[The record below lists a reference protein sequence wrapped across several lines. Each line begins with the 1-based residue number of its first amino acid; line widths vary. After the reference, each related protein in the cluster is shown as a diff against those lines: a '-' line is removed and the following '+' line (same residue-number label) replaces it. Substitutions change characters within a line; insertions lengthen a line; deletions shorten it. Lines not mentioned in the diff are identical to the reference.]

1 MSNFSLSATLA
12 LSLSL
17 SLTLFLRKALKL
29 FWPFCRH
36 HIRRYLYSSSNHILI
51 LLITFSHHHHHH
63 HQEVTLVFS
72 VFFDHTNILFY
83 TPIKLKQQQQQQI
96 NKNHENDVRWF
107 RCGRYHFPIL
117 RSLWQTCSPS
127 VRICSF
133 HSFFLIIIIII
144 IIYQKDYFSFIK
156 FINECKD
163 LENLSY
169 LYSDFGT

>member
-12 LSLSL
+12 LSLSH
-17 SLTLFLRKALKL
+17 SLFLRKAFKL

-51 LLITFSHHHHHH
+51 LLITFSHHHHH
-63 HQEVTLVFS
+63 QVTLVFS
-72 VFFDHTNILFY
+72 VFFYHNNILFY
-83 TPIKLKQQQQQQI
+83 TPIKLKQQQI
-96 NKNHENDVRWF
+96 NKNRENDVRWF

-127 VRICSF
+127 VRICRF
-133 HSFFLIIIIII
+133 HSFFLIIII
-144 IIYQKDYFSFIK
+144 YQKDYFGFIK

>member
-12 LSLSL
+12 LSLSH
-17 SLTLFLRKALKL
+17 SLFLRKALKL

-72 VFFDHTNILFY
+72 VFFDHINILFY
-83 TPIKLKQQQQQQI
+83 TPIKLRQQQI
-96 NKNHENDVRWF
+96 NKNRENDVRWF

-144 IIYQKDYFSFIK
+144 IIYQKEYFGFIK